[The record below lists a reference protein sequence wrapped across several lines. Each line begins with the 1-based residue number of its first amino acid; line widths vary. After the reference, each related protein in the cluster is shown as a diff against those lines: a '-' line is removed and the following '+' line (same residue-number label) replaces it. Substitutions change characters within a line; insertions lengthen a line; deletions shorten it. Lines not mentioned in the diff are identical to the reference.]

1 MGHVARRAPPRGLN
15 GGRAAAIWTHSLH
28 AHHPSQRFPVVTQS
42 PPFPPP
48 AALADVVADSR
59 SEHAGALHWV
69 GMHAIELP
77 LRIDAAGE
85 AFRVPGKVSAYVDLA
100 DDGARGIH
108 MSRLYRAC
116 DAVLGDETVSH
127 AALDRLLAEFLRS
140 HADLSTRARVRL
152 QFELPLRRGSLLSGL
167 HGWRQYPVRI
177 DAIRDGDD
185 LRIEAEVQVLY
196 SSTCP
201 GSAALARQL
210 IQQRHAAE
218 FATTGDADQDAATA
232 ARLDAR
238 VTEWLGTQDAI
249 CATPHSQRSL
259 ATVRVRWTQATQQL
273 PLVALIDAIE
283 AALTTPVQAAVKRID
298 EQEFA
303 RLNGENP
310 MYCEDAARR
319 IRRALDADAAVADY
333 WIRAAHLESLHP
345 HDAVA
350 FAVRGVAGGFEP
362 ALD

>member
-1 MGHVARRAPPRGLN
+1 MARGTPQRGLN
-15 GGRAAAIWTHSLH
+15 GRGRDAIWTHSLQVLH
-28 AHHPSQRFPVVTQS
+28 SSQRLSVVTQS
-42 PPFPPP
+42 PHFSSP
-48 AALADVVADSR
+48 AALADVVANSR
-59 SEHAGALHWV
+59 SEHAGALQWV
-69 GMHAIELP
+69 GMHGIELP
-77 LRIDAAGE
+77 LRIDAGGE
-85 AFRVPGKVSAYVDLA
+85 PFRVPGKVSAYVDLA

-116 DAVLGDETVSH
+116 DAVLGEHPMSFDV
-127 AALDRLLAEFLRS
+127 LDRLLGDFLQS
-140 HADLSTRARVRL
+140 HAQLSTRARVRL

-167 HGWRQYPVRI
+167 YGWRQYPVRV
-177 DAIRDGDD
+177 DAMRDASG
-185 LRIEAEVQVLY
+185 LRIESEVQVLY

-218 FATTGDADQDAATA
+218 FAPTGDAGTDAATQ

-259 ATVRVRWTQATQQL
+259 ATVRVRWAHGATSL

-319 IRRALDADAAVADY
+319 IRAVLDADADVVDY

-350 FAVRGVAGGFEP
+350 VATRGVPGGFD
-362 ALD
+362 AAID

>member
-1 MGHVARRAPPRGLN
+1 M
-15 GGRAAAIWTHSLH
+15 TQSLH
-28 AHHPSQRFPVVTQS
+28 PV
-42 PPFPPP
+42 PPP
-48 AALADVVADSR
+48 PHTDLADVVAHSR
-59 SEHAGALHWV
+59 SAHAGGLQWV

-85 AFRVPGKVSAYVDLA
+85 AFRVPAQVSAYVDLV
-100 DDGARGIH
+100 DGGARGIH

-116 DAVLGDETVSH
+116 DEILGNEVVD
-127 AALDRLLAEFLRS
+127 AASIDRLLAAFLQS
-140 HADLSTRARVRL
+140 HAGLSTRARVQLR
-152 QFELPLRRGSLLSGL
+152 FDLPLRRGSLLSGL

-177 DAIRDGDD
+177 DARRDADG
-185 LRIEAEVQVLY
+185 LRIDAEVDVLY

-210 IQQRHAAE
+210 VQQRYARD
-218 FATTGDADQDAATA
+218 FADDEATLQA
-232 ARLDAR
+232 KVA
-238 VTEWLGTQDAI
+238 EWLGTQDAI

-259 ATVRVRWTQATQQL
+259 ATVRVRWQGVDGAL

-283 AALTTPVQAAVKRID
+283 HALQTPVQAAVKRID

-319 IRRALDADAAVADY
+319 IRAALDARDDVADY
-333 WIRAAHLESLHP
+333 RIRAAHLESLHP

-350 FAVRGVAGGFEP
+350 IAVRGVAGGFGADIE
-362 ALD
+362 

>member
-1 MGHVARRAPPRGLN
+1 M
-15 GGRAAAIWTHSLH
+15 
-28 AHHPSQRFPVVTQS
+28 TQS
-42 PPFPPP
+42 PPFSPP

-59 SEHAGALHWV
+59 SEHAGALQWV

-77 LRIDAAGE
+77 LRIDAGGE
-85 AFRVPGKVSAYVDLA
+85 PFRVPAKVSAYVDLA
-100 DDGARGIH
+100 DNGARGIH

-116 DAVLGDETVSH
+116 DAVLGEHVVSFDT
-127 AALDRLLAEFLRS
+127 LDRLLGEFLQS

-152 QFELPLRRGSLLSGL
+152 NFELPLRRGSLLSGL

-177 DAIRDGDD
+177 DATRDAGG

-218 FATTGDADQDAATA
+218 FAVTGDAARDADRD

-259 ATVRVRWTQATQQL
+259 ATVRVRWAQDARAL

-283 AALTTPVQAAVKRID
+283 AALMTPVQAAVKRID

-319 IRRALDADAAVADY
+319 IRAVLDADADVADY

-350 FAVRGVAGGFEP
+350 VAARGVAGGFE
-362 ALD
+362 ATID

>member
-1 MGHVARRAPPRGLN
+1 MTQSLHSLPHVALP
-15 GGRAAAIWTHSLH
+15 
-28 AHHPSQRFPVVTQS
+28 
-42 PPFPPP
+42 
-48 AALADVVADSR
+48 DVVAHSR
-59 SEHAGALHWV
+59 AAHAGALQWV

-77 LRIDAAGE
+77 LRIVAGGE
-85 AFRVPGKVSAYVDLA
+85 AFRVPAQVSAYVDLA
-100 DDGARGIH
+100 DNGARGIH

-116 DAVLGDETVSH
+116 DEILGNEAVAVET
-127 AALDRLLAEFLRS
+127 LDRLLDAFLRS
-140 HADLSTRARVRL
+140 HADLSSRARVRL
-152 QFELPLRRGSLLSGL
+152 AFELPLRRPALLSGL

-177 DAIRDGDD
+177 DALRDADG
-185 LRIEAEVQVLY
+185 LQVSLEVQVLY

-210 IQQRHAAE
+210 VQQRHARDFDPAAE
-218 FATTGDADQDAATA
+218 AADN
-232 ARLDAR
+232 ARIA
-238 VTEWLGTQDAI
+238 EWLGTQDAI

-259 ATVRVRWTQATQQL
+259 ATVRVRLAPALREL
-273 PLVALIDAIE
+273 PLVELIDIVE
-283 AALTTPVQAAVKRID
+283 RALVTPVQAAVKRID

-319 IRRALDADAAVADY
+319 IRAALQADARIVDD

-350 FAVRGVAGGFEP
+350 IAVRGVPGGYR
-362 ALD
+362 ADLD